1 MDKFSFLEQYAGI
14 DPKAVA
20 ENYDRANKLYE
31 GDWVQYGDYPEEGDF
46 RTNNKDRDRAIEMF
60 RKLYHYLEPYN
71 QQIREDY
78 QKYRQMDWLEKHNL
92 PYGEGEI
99 LERLYWVCEFYDT
112 KIKFTDEL
120 RDGQQPQ
127 QTPAVVEPQQ
137 ALEYYCKKAVA
148 NGYLEECG
156 DGKYK
161 RTHCWS
167 KALLAY
173 FLEHFLENGRLPE
186 TKYNLMFNES
196 RLGKALT
203 QTKNNKHG
211 DGKPRGFENVDKLLQ

>member
-1 MDKFSFLEQYAGI
+1 MSKFSFLERYVGI
-14 DPKAVA
+14 NHKAVA
-20 ENYDRANKLYE
+20 ENYDRAYKLYE
-31 GDWVQYGDYPEEGDF
+31 GNWVQCGDYQEDGDF
-46 RTNNKDRDRAIEMF
+46 ITNNKDREQAIE
-60 RKLYHYLEPYN
+60 KIGDLYHYLEPYS

-78 QKYRQMDWLEKHNL
+78 HKYCQMDWLEKHNL
-92 PYGEGEI
+92 PYGEGDI
-99 LERLYWVCEFYDT
+99 LKRLYWVCEFYDT
-112 KIKFTDEL
+112 HIRFMEEL
-120 RDGQQPQ
+120 RASQQPQ
-127 QTPAVVEPQQ
+127 QAPAVGEPQQ
-137 ALEYYCKKAVA
+137 ALEYYCKKAVT

-156 DGKYK
+156 DGKYT
-161 RTHCWS
+161 RTHRWS

-211 DGKPRGFENVDKLLQ
+211 DGKPRGFEKVDQLFQ